1 MTCIGLLDWPI
12 QDCTFLSAPSGVSSP
27 FVKDLQLPTQAFK
40 KKKKKGNYSTFF
52 VSEENKAPP
61 AIEQK
66 GYNLFAF

>member
-40 KKKKKGNYSTFF
+40 KKKKGNYSTFF